1 MIVEFKDRD
10 KLNFDINNLELR
22 TRRENLLSNTMC
34 DTSIVKRF
42 LGVKDPEL
50 VEKVKK
56 SMPEVIE
63 LKRTQLKLKKKLK
76 TMQENLKKLKEVV
89 KYKGRLYVDETKIV
103 NHKAVIKPI

>member
-1 MIVEFKDRD
+1 
-10 KLNFDINNLELR
+10 
-22 TRRENLLSNTMC
+22 MC

-63 LKRTQLKLKKKLK
+63 LKRTQLKLNKK
-76 TMQENLKKLKEVV
+76 
-89 KYKGRLYVDETKIV
+89 
-103 NHKAVIKPI
+103 IKDDARKS

>member
-1 MIVEFKDRD
+1 MIVEFKEID

-63 LKRTQLKLKKKLK
+63 LKRTQLKLNKK
-76 TMQENLKKLKEVV
+76 
-89 KYKGRLYVDETKIV
+89 
-103 NHKAVIKPI
+103 IKDDARKS

>member
-22 TRRENLLSNTMC
+22 TSAWESTIKHNVY
-34 DTSIVKRF
+34 TSIVKRF

-63 LKRTQLKLKKKLK
+63 LK
-76 TMQENLKKLKEVV
+76 EPN
-89 KYKGRLYVDETKIV
+89 
-103 NHKAVIKPI
+103 